1 MVSQQQPSGLLTRP
15 DPASTDPAT
24 TSSAE
29 FHWIDLHPAAADL
42 EQLVMEG
49 MGRLPRQLP
58 AWLLYDAEGSRL
70 FEAITEQ
77 PEYTL
82 TRSETALLEESAQD
96 LAIAL
101 AEGLSGAPV
110 LVEFGAG
117 NLRKVGPLLRAL
129 HPAAYAALDIS
140 SDHLEPACRALQARH
155 PSLPV
160 LGICCDYSQLQALP
174 SHPLLQGR
182 TLLGF
187 YPGSSLGNFAP
198 TEARRLLGQFRQILG
213 PAGRLLIGIDQP
225 RDVAQLEAA
234 YNDAAGV
241 SAAFA
246 LNLLRRL
253 NRELGGDFDPSAFR
267 YQARW
272 QPEQSRI
279 AMALVSRR
287 PQTVTLAGRP
297 WTFAAGEELISEY
310 SVKYSA
316 AAFLGLAAEAGWQP
330 LGRWSD
336 SAGSLSLHLLAQ
348 ADSEHLRAEPHHE
361 P

>member
-1 MVSQQQPSGLLTRP
+1 
-15 DPASTDPAT
+15 
-24 TSSAE
+24 
-29 FHWIDLHPAAADL
+29 
-42 EQLVMEG
+42 
-49 MGRLPRQLP
+49 
-58 AWLLYDAEGSRL
+58 
-70 FEAITEQ
+70 
-77 PEYTL
+77 
-82 TRSETALLEESAQD
+82 
-96 LAIAL
+96 
-101 AEGLSGAPV
+101 
-110 LVEFGAG
+110 
-117 NLRKVGPLLRAL
+117 RKVGPLLEAL
-129 HPAAYAALDIS
+129 RPAAYAALDIS
-140 SDHLEPACRALQARH
+140 ADHLAPACRALQLRH

-182 TLLGF
+182 PLLGF

-198 TEARRLLGQFRQILG
+198 AEARSLLRQFRQLLG

-225 RDVAQLEAA
+225 REVAQLEAA

-246 LNLLRRL
+246 LNLLKRL
-253 NRELGGDFDPSAFR
+253 NRELAGNFDPSAFR

-297 WTFAAGEELISEY
+297 WSFAAGEELISEY

-316 AAFLGLAAEAGWQP
+316 ATFLSLAAEAGWRP
-330 LGRWSD
+330 LGRWTD
-336 SAGSLSLHLLAQ
+336 SADSLSLHLLAQ
-348 ADSEHLRAEPHHE
+348 ADSDDPQGDPNHE